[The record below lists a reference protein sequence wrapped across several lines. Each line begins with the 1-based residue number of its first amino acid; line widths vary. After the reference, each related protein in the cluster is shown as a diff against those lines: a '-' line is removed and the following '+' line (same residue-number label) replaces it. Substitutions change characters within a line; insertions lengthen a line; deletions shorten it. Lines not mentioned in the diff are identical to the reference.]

1 MRWHGCV
8 SSSVKA
14 VYVAGPDQQSR
25 EERSRVEFAG
35 PDQLDR
41 VLVHLREARER
52 VAERQRRKT
61 GGGAAA
67 VASDSLSFGT
77 EPVAPT
83 ARESAIDNSAA
94 AGSGQQDDARSPD
107 AAASGSGAINGAQAA
122 AAELG
127 GAQRTRVPDG
137 RAGVRKPVDPVGAG
151 AASGGA
157 PVRSQPGRPLAT
169 DGGAARGQASPGAG
183 VRSAGSA
190 ADVRMSAPLPP
201 RQAPVVRALGI
212 PSGIGALAGK
222 SELMRAILA
231 SSPAFKAMAWFS
243 CVSNILML
251 AGPLFMLQVYDRVMT
266 SGSMP
271 TLLAL
276 SILTAALY
284 GVIGILDMVRS
295 RVMVRV
301 GVELDRRVGERVF
314 GAALRR
320 SLAQPG
326 SSLMALR
333 ELDSLRQFIAGP
345 GPLTAFDVP
354 WTPIYM
360 LVIYLTHWTLGVAAT
375 LGAALLVIIA
385 WVSETQSRQP
395 LAEAS
400 KAAAR
405 SLELAETGQRNAES
419 IGAMGMLGAYR
430 ARWQTANG
438 EALAW
443 QVLAADRLASMTSLS
458 KSLRLLLQSM
468 MLAIGAALAINGQI
482 SAGAIIAA
490 TIIFGR
496 ALAPV
501 EQGVGQWRSFVKARE
516 SFGKLEELLKAH
528 PEPALKTSLPAP
540 KGHLEVKAV
549 RVLAPEGRQVI
560 LASVSFAVAPGQM
573 VAVIGPSASGKSTL
587 ARTLVGLWP
596 TAGGEIAIDGARLE
610 QWNSEELGRHIGYLP
625 QNVELFA
632 GTVRE
637 NISRF
642 EPAATD
648 QQVVEAARAAH
659 AHDMIMALPQGY
671 ETQLGAFGTYLS
683 AGQRQR
689 IGLARALFGYPAL
702 VVLDEPN
709 ANLDRFGDEAL
720 AAAID
725 GMRKRGQAI
734 VLVSHRVQAIG
745 KADLLLYLERGQ
757 QRAFGPRE
765 EVLRFLQQG
774 QNGGQ
779 PGGSTSAQGGKPAR

>member
-1 MRWHGCV
+1 M
-8 SSSVKA
+8 
-14 VYVAGPDQQSR
+14 
-25 EERSRVEFAG
+25 
-35 PDQLDR
+35 
-41 VLVHLREARER
+41 
-52 VAERQRRKT
+52 
-61 GGGAAA
+61 AAA
-67 VASDSLSFGT
+67 VGRLEALAAT
-77 EPVAPT
+77 APPAPAMPT
-83 ARESAIDNSAA
+83 
-94 AGSGQQDDARSPD
+94 
-107 AAASGSGAINGAQAA
+107 
-122 AAELG
+122 
-127 GAQRTRVPDG
+127 
-137 RAGVRKPVDPVGAG
+137 VRPPKA
-151 AASGGA
+151 
-157 PVRSQPGRPLAT
+157 
-169 DGGAARGQASPGAG
+169 PGASLRG
-183 VRSAGSA
+183 TPA
-190 ADVRMSAPLPP
+190 AT
-201 RQAPVVRALGI
+201 
-212 PSGIGALAGK
+212 GAMAGK
-222 SELMRAILA
+222 GELLRAILA
-231 SSPAFKAMAWFS
+231 SSPSFKAMAWFS

-276 SILTAALY
+276 SLLTAAIY
-284 GVIGILDMVRS
+284 GVIGMLDLVRS
-295 RVMVRV
+295 RIIVRV
-301 GVELDRRVGERVF
+301 GVELDQRIGERVF

-320 SLAQPG
+320 SLTSQG

-354 WTPIYM
+354 WTPVYM
-360 LVIYLTHWTLGVAAT
+360 LVIFLTHWMLGVAAT
-375 LGAALLVIIA
+375 LGAMLLVLIA
-385 WVSETQSRQP
+385 WASEVRSRQA

-400 KAAAR
+400 KAQNR

-430 ARWQTANG
+430 ARWQQANG

-458 KSLRLLLQSM
+458 KALRLLLQSL
-468 MLAIGAALAINGQI
+468 MLALGAALAIQGQI
-482 SAGAIIAA
+482 SAGSIIAA

-501 EQGVGQWRSFVKARE
+501 EQGVGQWRGFVKARE
-516 SFGKLEELLKAH
+516 SFAKLEELLKAH
-528 PEPALKTSLPAP
+528 PEPVQKTSLPAP

-549 RVLAPEGRQVI
+549 RVMAPESRAVI
-560 LASVSFAVAPGQM
+560 LANVTFTVSPGQM

-596 TAGGEIAIDGARLE
+596 TSGGEISIDGARLE

-642 EPAATD
+642 EASATD
-648 QQVVEAARAAH
+648 AQVVEAARAAH

-671 ETQLGAFGTYLS
+671 DTQLGAFGTYLS

-720 AAAID
+720 AGAID

-765 EVLRFLQQG
+765 EVLRFLQQSQSSSQQQSQGAG
-774 QNGGQ
+774 QA
-779 PGGSTSAQGGKPAR
+779 TPATRSSEPRR